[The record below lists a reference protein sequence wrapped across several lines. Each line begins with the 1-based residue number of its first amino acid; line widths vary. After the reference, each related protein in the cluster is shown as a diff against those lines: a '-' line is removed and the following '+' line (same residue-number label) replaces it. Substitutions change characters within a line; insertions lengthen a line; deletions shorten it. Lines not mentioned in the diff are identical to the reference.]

1 MAEQLGLEDKAE
13 LLQKDSSKLGQI
25 QLRTGDAE
33 NREQRSAVF
42 TQTSQHKDD
51 CLAGHPEVNEG
62 LGPQNRGRW
71 AIKQNGP
78 QIWVTLQ
85 DVQDDE

>member
-1 MAEQLGLEDKAE
+1 M
-13 LLQKDSSKLGQI
+13 GQT
-25 QLRTGDAE
+25 QVRTGDAE

-51 CLAGHPEVNEG
+51 CLADHREVNES

-71 AIKQNGP
+71 AIEHNGP
-78 QIWVTLQ
+78 QIWVTFQ